1 MIPCPSD
8 LKLEAHLLDEARSPI
23 APHLSSCESCRARL
37 EEMRRVGDEFR
48 REVYPATVDAVVA
61 GARSRGPLARWMVY
75 LAPVSVAAA
84 AAAVL
89 LLVQPRGPG
98 EGYLGIKGSRLTLA
112 VFARAADAARPVAD
126 GESVSPSAA
135 LRFQVR
141 PTVPCRLW
149 LVSVDAAGTISRLY
163 PAAGEGGA
171 QVAAAGPLPGGA
183 LLDGKPGPERIYA
196 VCTPRP
202 LAFADL
208 ERAVRTAAGAGAA
221 AVREGRPL
229 QGLPGDAAQA
239 TLLLEKRP

>member
-1 MIPCPSD
+1 MTHCPSD
-8 LKLEAHLLDEARSPI
+8 LRLEAWLLDQAGSPI
-23 APHLSSCESCRARL
+23 APHLSGCARCRARV

-48 REVYPATVDAVVA
+48 REVYPATVEAVVA
-61 GARSRGPLARWMVY
+61 SARRRGPLARWMVW
-75 LAPVSVAAA
+75 LAPVPVAAA
-84 AAAVL
+84 AAAIL
-89 LLVQPRGPG
+89 LLVQPRGPE
-98 EGYLGIKGSRLTLA
+98 EGYVGTKGPRLSLA
-112 VFARAADAARPVAD
+112 VFARAADAARAVAD

-141 PTVPCRLW
+141 PAAPCRLW

-171 QVAAAGPLPGGA
+171 EVAGAGPLPGGA

-202 LAFADL
+202 LAFAEL
-208 ERAVRTAAGAGAA
+208 ERAVRMAAGAGAA

-229 QGLPGDAAQA
+229 QDLPRGAAQT

>member
-8 LKLEAHLLDEARSPI
+8 LKLEAHLLDEAGSPI
-23 APHLSSCESCRARL
+23 APHLSSCDRCRARL
-37 EEMRRVGDEFR
+37 DEMRRLGDEFR
-48 REVYPATVDAVVA
+48 REVYPVTVDAVVA
-61 GARSRGPLARWMVY
+61 RPRSRGPLARWMLY
-75 LAPVSVAAA
+75 LAPIPVAAA

-98 EGYLGIKGSRLTLA
+98 DDYLGVKGSGLTLA
-112 VFARAADAARPVAD
+112 VFARATDAARAVAD

-141 PTVPCRLW
+141 PAVPCRLW
-149 LVSVDAAGTISRLY
+149 LVSVDSAGTVSRLY

-171 QVAAAGPLPGGA
+171 EMAGPGPLPGGV

-196 VCTPRP
+196 VCAPRAI
-202 LAFADL
+202 AFADI
-208 ERAVRTAAGAGAA
+208 ERAVRAAAGAGAA
-221 AVREGRPL
+221 AVRAGRPL